1 MSLHV
6 HPLRRNDRLLDG
18 RCSNGGEV
26 YVLLRS
32 LARRSCTS
40 ASADA
45 L

>member
-1 MSLHV
+1 MSPHV
-6 HPLRRNDRLLDG
+6 HLLRKNDHLLDG
-18 RCSNGGEV
+18 RCWNGGEV
-26 YVLLRS
+26 HVLLRS